1 MHSHL
6 YKYRN
11 VHIDTKSSRTTMIR
25 SKLRNK
31 FLKEESVISR
41 RADTKQINYWKK
53 LKDNI
58 SLI

>member
-1 MHSHL
+1 
-6 YKYRN
+6 
-11 VHIDTKSSRTTMIR
+11 MIR